1 MDKGSLS
8 GLFFEPDN
16 SIFSNTCY
24 STSCLHGLHDAGISV
39 FYSVMN
45 FLKKS
50 KRHFICEK
58 FTLKNNKKWLI
69 NYDNSILWIILIAV

>member
-8 GLFFEPDN
+8 GLFLN
-16 SIFSNTCY
+16 LT
-24 STSCLHGLHDAGISV
+24 TV
-39 FYSVMN
+39 FLATLLTALLSAWPAQCRNQCFLNVMN